1 MRRRAVELRLDGWE
15 DMLPTLFANQLEGL
29 ELEPHGA
36 SKKQML
42 IAALVRGDD
51 ASFPDFFLSWFD
63 RVMSEISSMSVTTGS
78 CGI

>member
-15 DMLPTLFANQLEGL
+15 DMVPTLFANQLEGL

-42 IAALVRGDD
+42 IAALVCGALGQLGERPETWR
-51 ASFPDFFLSWFD
+51 AWNSSRP
-63 RVMSEISSMSVTTGS
+63 VAKAISAAWVT
-78 CGI
+78 